1 MNLMPDSVCVKNLAS
16 IGDDTEINYLKALK
30 ENNFICAGSVPT
42 RDGIN
47 ACWVKFEWTM
57 SMNQEY
63 YYNIFVSAG
72 W

>member
-1 MNLMPDSVCVKNLAS
+1 MQARMNLMPDSVCVKNLAS

-47 ACWVKFEWTM
+47 ACWVK
-57 SMNQEY
+57 MNDVYESR
-63 YYNIFVSAG
+63 VLL
-72 W
+72 